1 MKITIYDP
9 PSGWRYG
16 FPRVYAPL
24 PGESIN
30 DTLRR
35 DKYPQAEI
43 DIWGEEG
50 VPCRFWEQE
59 VDKPERL

>member
-24 PGESIN
+24 PGETLN

-35 DKYPQAEI
+35 DGYPQAEI
-43 DIWGEEG
+43 DIWDGEE

-59 VDKPERL
+59 VDKPGKL